1 MFNELSVSYNFV
13 NVTNECLFQQYSLY
27 MYIKVQDNIN
37 IYVSL
42 KCMISYEL
50 LYSKFNKF
58 RDQVFLHILNRTFPR
73 VSEYDL
79 NTT

>member
-1 MFNELSVSYNFV
+1 MD
-13 NVTNECLFQQYSLY
+13 
-27 MYIKVQDNIN
+27 IKVQDNIN

-42 KCMISYEL
+42 KSRINYEL

-58 RDQVFLHILNRTFPR
+58 RDQVFLHILNGIFPR
-73 VSEYDL
+73 VSEYNL

>member
-1 MFNELSVSYNFV
+1 
-13 NVTNECLFQQYSLY
+13 